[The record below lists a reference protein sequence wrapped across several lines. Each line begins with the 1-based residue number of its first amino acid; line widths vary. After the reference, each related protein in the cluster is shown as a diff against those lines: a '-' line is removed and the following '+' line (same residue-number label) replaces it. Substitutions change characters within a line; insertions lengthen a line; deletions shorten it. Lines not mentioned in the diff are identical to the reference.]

1 MEVGNGILM
10 ANEHITAGGPTRT
23 LIKELTTMLTGHG
36 RLNAYYHWFKIIED
50 PTCPCGGGSQA
61 AHRFYS
67 LITNCTKKDR
77 S

>member
-36 RLNAYYHWFKIIED
+36 KHIATDSK
-50 PTCPCGGGSQA
+50 
-61 AHRFYS
+61 
-67 LITNCTKKDR
+67 
-77 S
+77 